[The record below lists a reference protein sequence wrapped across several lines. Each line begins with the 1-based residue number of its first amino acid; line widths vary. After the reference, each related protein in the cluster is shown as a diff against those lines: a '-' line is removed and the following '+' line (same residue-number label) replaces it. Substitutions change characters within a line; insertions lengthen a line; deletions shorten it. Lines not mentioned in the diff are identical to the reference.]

1 MAAFIAKQMVGNQ
14 LSAVKDMGGGGESL
28 SPEEKERLAQLE
40 QERLEALREQEDRRR
55 EKHKKL
61 EDEREKMRKG
71 IRDKYNIKKKEQI
84 SREESLNQEIKK
96 QDSVCSEGGLNR
108 RKKTPEEMTAE
119 AEEADLDE
127 FTKFKNSIEHRLSDL
142 KNSLESRCVIQ

>member
-1 MAAFIAKQMVGNQ
+1 DI
-14 LSAVKDMGGGGESL
+14 GGGGESL
-28 SPEEKERLAQLE
+28 TPEEKERLAQLE

-84 SREESLNQEIKK
+84 SREESIEIKK

-108 RKKTPEEMTAE
+108 RKKTPEEMAAE

-127 FTKFKNSIEHRLSDL
+127 FTKFKNSLEHRISEI
-142 KNSLESRCVIQ
+142 KNSLEARCVVQ